1 MISLHQVSKT
11 FAAANGRFQAVD
23 SVSLHVGAGEIHG
36 IIGSSGAGKSTL
48 LRMIN
53 LLEKP
58 DEGTVI
64 VDGQELTSMTDRKL
78 REARRSMGMIFQ
90 SFNLVNNRTV
100 SGNVAIPLEMV
111 GLPKRERSERIREYL
126 DFVGLLDK
134 IDEYP
139 SRLSGGQKQ
148 RVAIA
153 RALVNRPK
161 VLLCDEPT
169 SSLDPQTTSGI
180 LDVLKHINRNFG
192 VTVVIVTHEMDV
204 VTNVCT
210 TVSLMENGGLVHTLR
225 ADQGHVISS
234 DDILSMTAAQTGD
247 KVRETHV

>member
-11 FAAANGRFQAVD
+11 FVTSNSHFQAVD
-23 SVSLHVGAGEIHG
+23 SVSLQVGEGEIHG

-48 LRMIN
+48 LRMMN
-53 LLEKP
+53 LLERP

-64 VDGQELTSMTDRKL
+64 VDGQELTAMTDKQL
-78 REARRSMGMIFQ
+78 RDARRSMGMIFQ

-100 SGNVAIPLEMV
+100 SGNVAIPLEMA
-111 GLPKRERSERIREYL
+111 GLTKNERSERVREYL

-134 IDEYP
+134 SDEYP

-169 SSLDPQTTSGI
+169 SSLDPLTTAGI

-204 VTNVCT
+204 ITNMCT
-210 TVSLMENGGLVHTLR
+210 AVSMMENSRLINTFKGELG
-225 ADQGHVISS
+225 QGISA
-234 DDILSMTAAQTGD
+234 DDILSMAEPQTGN
-247 KVRETHV
+247 KMRETHV